1 MTFAC
6 AAPESRDGGGWRTRS
21 RGTIGLRT
29 AGTTKESPTPDTAT
43 EDHIA
48 VSTGGRARA
57 GAVIAASAAVACSVV
72 TGCGSATLPGA
83 SEQPGAGHA
92 ATSTSDA
99 SASTAGTTARVAAP
113 VSTSRSSVV
122 VAAPV
127 RATSARVQSP
137 ASLSIPS
144 IGVRGLTVVP
154 YVGSPD
160 DVPGTRIADSG
171 AAATPRG
178 PRGGAA
184 FGSVGNAIIT
194 AHRTSAGGPLRDL
207 PSLRTGAHILI
218 SSGGMVFDYVVV
230 STLVVSFRSAASLAL
245 QSAAVPGHPGQR
257 ATRAMVTLSTC
268 ATPEDHA
275 RGNYWADAL
284 GNPEHRIDKVGV
296 LVAVRDQ

>member
-1 MTFAC
+1 
-6 AAPESRDGGGWRTRS
+6 
-21 RGTIGLRT
+21 
-29 AGTTKESPTPDTAT
+29 
-43 EDHIA
+43 
-48 VSTGGRARA
+48 
-57 GAVIAASAAVACSVV
+57 
-72 TGCGSATLPGA
+72 
-83 SEQPGAGHA
+83 
-92 ATSTSDA
+92 
-99 SASTAGTTARVAAP
+99 
-113 VSTSRSSVV
+113 
-122 VAAPV
+122 
-127 RATSARVQSP
+127 
-137 ASLSIPS
+137 LSIPS

-218 SSGGMVFDYVVV
+218 SSGGKVFDYVVV

-257 ATRAMVTLSTC
+257 ATRAMVTVSTC

-275 RGNYWADAL
+275 RGNFWADAL